1 MVFIWISVEN
11 EENESGRERGEGNFR
26 RTRAK
31 REVETAGRD
40 DSPDRN
46 REKGRG
52 QDFKEEVRAKREGR
66 KWCIFFAAG

>member
-1 MVFIWISVEN
+1 MRAGGSM
-11 EENESGRERGEGNFR
+11 ERGEGNFR

-52 QDFKEEVRAKREGR
+52 QDFKKEVRA
-66 KWCIFFAAG
+66 